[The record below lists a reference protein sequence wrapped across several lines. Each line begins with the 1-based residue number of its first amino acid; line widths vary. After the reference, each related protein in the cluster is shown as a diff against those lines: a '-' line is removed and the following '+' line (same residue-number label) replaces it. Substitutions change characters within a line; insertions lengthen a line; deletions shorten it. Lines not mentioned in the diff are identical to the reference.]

1 MAVLPAL
8 FQLMWRRELVAD
20 LTAARL
26 GPSTL
31 VRWGS
36 ARAGDGR

>member
-1 MAVLPAL
+1 VLPVAFHL
-8 FQLMWRRELVAD
+8 LWRQVLLAG

-31 VRWGS
+31 VWADAGG
-36 ARAGDGR
+36 AR